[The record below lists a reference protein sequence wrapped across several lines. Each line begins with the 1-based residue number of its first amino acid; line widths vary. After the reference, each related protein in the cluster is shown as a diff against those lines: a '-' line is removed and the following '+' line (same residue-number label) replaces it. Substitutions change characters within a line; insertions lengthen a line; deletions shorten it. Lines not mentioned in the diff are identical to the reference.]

1 MPSGALPQHTAAPFT
16 TIGRVANLLVAQHE
30 TRRKDREEEN
40 VKALALGI
48 VADDLSGAAEC
59 ASHALMRV
67 SRSTVVLS
75 DSSSA
80 IAAASGLRPDAST
93 PGGADDPLAVLT
105 VDTDSRRLPHAE
117 AVRAVRAAAAL
128 VTTAPVVVKKVD
140 SLLRGH
146 VAAEVAALAE
156 ELQRTPVVAVANP
169 ALERV
174 VVDGVLHVGGTPL
187 HHTDLWAVEPT
198 PAPDRVAAA
207 LHPLATVLVPHTTV
221 LRGVEAVTAALDEAA
236 GTGFVAVCDAVTDAD
251 LDVVHAAAV
260 AASAGQDGRTLLVG
274 SGALADAAVR
284 ALPPDQRRGPGTAG
298 PETDNTPSEGR
309 GAETAAAMQPAAS
322 FGSVGSVRSMLFVL
336 GSRAP
341 GLPDQLER
349 LSAARST
356 HTVLLQPDRL
366 LTDPGAVGVQLAEHS
381 RDAVVVVALDPAAP
395 ADPSRSRALTESLA
409 AAVSPVLDHFDA
421 AFLSGGETARAV
433 LDRLDVPALDVVD
446 EVETGTVVSRRP
458 GGRLVVTR
466 PGSFGDPTSLVRVVE
481 HLLGPTTVPP
491 QAPHLRTS
499 STTTAPRATPGATT
513 EENS

>member
-1 MPSGALPQHTAAPFT
+1 MT
-16 TIGRVANLLVAQHE
+16 
-30 TRRKDREEEN
+30 
-40 VKALALGI
+40 ALALGV

-59 ASHALMRV
+59 ASHALVRV
-67 SRSTVVLS
+67 SRSTVVLLG
-75 DSSSA
+75 SSPD
-80 IAAASGLRPDAST
+80 IAPASGHRPDASST
-93 PGGADDPLAVLT
+93 GGTGGVDHPLAVLT

-117 AVRAVRAAAAL
+117 AVCAVRAAAAL
-128 VTTAPVVVKKVD
+128 VTTAPVVVKKID

-156 ELQRTPVVAVANP
+156 ELRRTPVVAVANP

-207 LHPLATVLVPHTTV
+207 LHPLATVLVPHATV

-236 GTGFVAVCDAVTDAD
+236 RTGLVAVCDAVTDAD

-260 AASAGQDGRTLLVG
+260 AASAGQYGRTLLVG

-284 ALPPDQRRGPGTAG
+284 ALPPDQGRGPRMAR
-298 PETDNTPSEGR
+298 PATDDAPAEGH
-309 GAETAAAMQPAAS
+309 GAETAWARSAQP
-322 FGSVGSVRSMLFVL
+322 VGSVRSVLFVL

-341 GLPDQLER
+341 GLPAQLER
-349 LSAARST
+349 LSTARSAY
-356 HTVLLQPDRL
+356 TVLLQPDRL
-366 LTDPGAVGVQLAEHS
+366 LTDPGAVCVELAE
-381 RDAVVVVALDPAAP
+381 RAREGVVVVAHDPAAP
-395 ADPSRSRALTESLA
+395 ADPSRSRALTEALA
-409 AAVSPVLDHFDA
+409 VAVSPVLDRFDA

-433 LDRLDVPALDVVD
+433 LDRLDVHDLDVVA

-491 QAPHLRTS
+491 PASSRRTS

>member
-1 MPSGALPQHTAAPFT
+1 
-16 TIGRVANLLVAQHE
+16 
-30 TRRKDREEEN
+30 
-40 VKALALGI
+40 
-48 VADDLSGAAEC
+48 
-59 ASHALMRV
+59 
-67 SRSTVVLS
+67 
-75 DSSSA
+75 
-80 IAAASGLRPDAST
+80 
-93 PGGADDPLAVLT
+93 
-105 VDTDSRRLPHAE
+105 
-117 AVRAVRAAAAL
+117 
-128 VTTAPVVVKKVD
+128 
-140 SLLRGH
+140 
-146 VAAEVAALAE
+146 
-156 ELQRTPVVAVANP
+156 
-169 ALERV
+169 
-174 VVDGVLHVGGTPL
+174 
-187 HHTDLWAVEPT
+187 
-198 PAPDRVAAA
+198 
-207 LHPLATVLVPHTTV
+207 
-221 LRGVEAVTAALDEAA
+221 
-236 GTGFVAVCDAVTDAD
+236 
-251 LDVVHAAAV
+251 
-260 AASAGQDGRTLLVG
+260 
-274 SGALADAAVR
+274 
-284 ALPPDQRRGPGTAG
+284 
-298 PETDNTPSEGR
+298 
-309 GAETAAAMQPAAS
+309 
-322 FGSVGSVRSMLFVL
+322 MLFVL

-356 HTVLLQPDRL
+356 YTVLLQPDRL

-458 GGRLVVTR
+458 GGRFVVTR